1 MAIIAS
7 SLSLAKKCLLC
18 PLELEGI
25 HMVYERIQPFPDIE
39 NFNFPELRALSS
51 VWHEKK
57 DQLEDDGAY
66 KELIKK
72 LQRE

>member
-1 MAIIAS
+1 
-7 SLSLAKKCLLC
+7 
-18 PLELEGI
+18 
-25 HMVYERIQPFPDIE
+25 MVYERIQPFPDIE